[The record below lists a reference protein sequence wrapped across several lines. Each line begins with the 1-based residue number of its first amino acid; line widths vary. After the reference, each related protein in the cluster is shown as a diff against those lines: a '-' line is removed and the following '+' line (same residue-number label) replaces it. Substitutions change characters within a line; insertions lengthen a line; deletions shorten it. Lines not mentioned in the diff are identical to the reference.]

1 MKWSTKKKLIG
12 FAFVLPWI
20 VGFLLFTL
28 YPLIETIRYSFS
40 DVRVQVGGV
49 RMTGVG
55 LDNYVQVLMGDT
67 AFLTDLPGYLEQ
79 ILLYVPM
86 TLVFSI
92 ILSLLLNRAFA
103 GKKLFRALF
112 FLPVVLMSGPLI
124 ANIQSLDADTLS
136 GVKTFFLYQLIDRSF
151 PEFLAVP
158 LLYIFDNIIMILW
171 YCGVQ
176 ILIFLAGLQKVD
188 SSVYEA
194 ARVDGASRWQQFW
207 KITLPTLR
215 PFILINGIYAIVDI
229 SNSSTNSITAM
240 IKESMFQT
248 TKGYGFA
255 AAASYLYF
263 LVMLLILLL
272 AVLLL
277 GRGMLERRPKPEK
290 RPKPK
295 RRAKAKRAAKSQA

>member
-1 MKWSTKKKLIG
+1 MGLTRKQQLMMAVLIFGTFVTVLNQTVVTPALPSVMAEMNVDASTAQWLTTG
-12 FAFVLPWI
+12 
-20 VGFLLFTL
+20 FTL
-28 YPLIETIRYSFS
+28 VNAIMIPI
-40 DVRVQVGGV
+40 
-49 RMTGVG
+49 
-55 LDNYVQVLMGDT
+55 T